1 MIEGY
6 PVAPDSPSYRFMGAR
21 PVFRAAGF
29 EEIGRVGKRRHAM
42 RRWRRPGGARG
53 HSAAG

>member
-6 PVAPDSPSYRFMGAR
+6 PVAPDSPSYRFMGTR
-21 PVFRAAGF
+21 PVFLAAGF
-29 EEIGRVGKRRHAM
+29 EETGSVGKRRHAM
-42 RRWRRPGGARG
+42 RRWLRPGGARG